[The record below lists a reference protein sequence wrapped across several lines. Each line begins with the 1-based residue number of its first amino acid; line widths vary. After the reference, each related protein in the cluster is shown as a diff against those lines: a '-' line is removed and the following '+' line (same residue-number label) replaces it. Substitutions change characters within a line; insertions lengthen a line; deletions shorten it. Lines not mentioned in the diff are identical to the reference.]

1 MLALFSLLAFATSAV
16 RKGTWTGIWEERQ
29 RDADPSQ
36 TQGVLRTTG
45 SSREPRDKG
54 AFLLYPLQKTDQR
67 CSTLGSIHATL
78 SGMPV
83 SLVGFGRI
91 ADGSSVLSS
100 SATSDLVK
108 PRVCAVNST
117 NWLPVLALSAPHT
130 TEPC

>member
-1 MLALFSLLAFATSAV
+1 MMMMMVMMLPVTNRRASALPSAD
-16 RKGTWTGIWEERQ
+16 ERQ
-29 RDADPSQ
+29 ARAA
-36 TQGVLRTTG
+36 
-45 SSREPRDKG
+45 SRETRG

>member
-1 MLALFSLLAFATSAV
+1 MGFRAVFS
-16 RKGTWTGIWEERQ
+16 R
-29 RDADPSQ
+29 
-36 TQGVLRTTG
+36 RTTG

-108 PRVCAVNST
+108 PRHYQLPTRPNPADPARQT
-117 NWLPVLALSAPHT
+117 NGPGVLAT
-130 TEPC
+130 

>member
-1 MLALFSLLAFATSAV
+1 
-16 RKGTWTGIWEERQ
+16 
-29 RDADPSQ
+29 
-36 TQGVLRTTG
+36 
-45 SSREPRDKG
+45 
-54 AFLLYPLQKTDQR
+54 
-67 CSTLGSIHATL
+67 
-78 SGMPV
+78 MPV

-130 TEPC
+130 DRTLLILRGRRMDPACWQPEKGCPAVGLTWVCWH